1 MTTWKTSRGNLSN
14 RKRKMEKKHH
24 RQQEHHR
31 PQSKQCIERV
41 VRVFVVF
48 FYHIV
53 VGDPWKWLGSI
64 DAEHNGRCK
73 TETNCENRKYAI
85 NYRESDENSRKQYY
99 TTYTRPQSY
108 FQFPENSDTLKNY
121 FSSINSMR

>member
-48 FYHIV
+48 FITLWLETPGNGSDRSMQNTTEGAKPKLIV
-53 VGDPWKWLGSI
+53 S
-64 DAEHNGRCK
+64 
-73 TETNCENRKYAI
+73 TENT
-85 NYRESDENSRKQYY
+85 
-99 TTYTRPQSY
+99 P
-108 FQFPENSDTLKNY
+108 
-121 FSSINSMR
+121 